1 MGRSIF
7 NSLKNQNPSS
17 MYFNNNTNANNVA
30 NNLQQTL
37 SNFNQFK
44 NSFQGN
50 PKDKVQELL
59 NTGKMTQQQ
68 FNNLSA
74 VARQLQ
80 NLIGK

>member
-17 MYFNNNTNANNVA
+17 MYFNNSTNANNVV

>member
-7 NSLKNQNPSS
+7 NSLKNQNSSS
-17 MYFNNNTNANNVA
+17 MYFNNNTNANNVT